1 MVPELRQHPLPEA
14 RQLTADA
21 RLELRVRGQS
31 PANETLA
38 VVASQRPAAG
48 ARVAAKS
55 VVLVELGPALI
66 AVPDLRKHPLDEARQ
81 MLSKAGFELAIMG
94 EPPSNESRAQVVEQA
109 PLPGVRAASGS
120 TVTVRAKVSQLTTW
134 VVAGAGALL
143 AAAGAAFGVARWRGV
158 RSHAT
163 GLPAVRVVAN
173 SDVGKQEIH
182 TNGTAGEGFALR
194 LRSRIDAG
202 TQTVEANG
210 RIVAEERRVDG

>member
-1 MVPELRQHPLPEA
+1 MPELLQHSLPEA
-14 RQLTADA
+14 RELTAGA
-21 RLELRVRGQS
+21 KLELRVRGQS
-31 PANETLA
+31 PADETLA

-48 ARVAAKS
+48 TRVAAKS
-55 VVLVELGPALI
+55 IVLVELGPALI

-81 MLSKAGFELAIMG
+81 MLSKAGF
-94 EPPSNESRAQVVEQA
+94 
-109 PLPGVRAASGS
+109 
-120 TVTVRAKVSQLTTW
+120 
-134 VVAGAGALL
+134 GALL
-143 AAAGAAFGVARWRGV
+143 AAAGAALGVARWRGV

-182 TNGTAGEGFALR
+182 ANGTAGEGFALR

-202 TQTVEANG
+202 AQTVEANG

>member
-1 MVPELRQHPLPEA
+1 MVPELLQHSLPEA
-14 RQLTADA
+14 RELTTGAK
-21 RLELRVRGQS
+21 LELRVRGQS
-31 PANETLA
+31 PADETLA
-38 VVASQRPAAG
+38 IVMTQRPAAG
-48 ARVAAKS
+48 TRVAARS
-55 VVLVELGPALI
+55 IVLVELGPALI

-109 PLPGVRAASGS
+109 PLPGVRAAAGS

-158 RSHAT
+158 RSHPT

-182 TNGTAGEGFALR
+182 ANGTAGEGFALR

-210 RIVAEERRVDG
+210 RIVSEERRVDA